1 MKTIFDWLTVAI
13 FAGLAVVY
21 LQRSA
26 GARPAHDAVWKYLPP
41 AIACM
46 AANEVGNAGWS
57 LAATTVMVA
66 ALAYIWFVIRPL
78 DRVQ

>member
-1 MKTIFDWLTVAI
+1 MKTVFDWLTVAI

-26 GARPAHDAVWKYLPP
+26 GQRPAHDAAWKYLPP
-41 AIACM
+41 AAACM
-46 AANEVGNAGWS
+46 GANQIGNAGWS
-57 LAATTVMVA
+57 MSATALMVA

-78 DRVQ
+78 DRA